1 MLDSANLSLLPNP
14 FHYFV
19 MLHEETGVAHG
30 DGHSGNVM
38 LSKHAAARVS
48 SLFFLTPALSTI
60 EGAVLFRERLGV
72 LAVLGLAVALCG
84 VWLTMRAPESATPLA
99 K

>member
-1 MLDSANLSLLPNP
+1 MLDPANLSLLPNP

-38 LSKHAAARVS
+38 FGKHAAECIDFERS
-48 SLFFLTPALSTI
+48 FLASPC
-60 EGAVLFRERLGV
+60 E
-72 LAVLGLAVALCG
+72 
-84 VWLTMRAPESATPLA
+84 
-99 K
+99 